1 MNSFKKEDADLPDNW
16 DDEEIPNEDTPNEEI
31 PSEEIPSEE
40 ESETDE
46 FDTRLPNLFENT
58 SIGTLE
64 SELLKQ
70 TMQQPIEQAGPTID
84 EVEVKYPA
92 GIVKGNVRQKKR
104 NSVGGKVS
112 TNILTIGEYDKIKKH
127 LQDKKDDPNYNYQTE
142 LDVTNAYGDAFAKQY
157 VFRLNEHVDK
167 PQFTAN
173 IKGKTINI
181 PKIEVIDRTI
191 SYIDSIIKSN
201 DFVKFSQNWSRNAFQ
216 IETLNNI
223 KKNKI
228 KFEGYLFNI
237 NKTLTKMNEFTLYLK
252 QRQSFNKISITTKRR
267 SKIDDLFFIIYTNII
282 YIMYSYRPSQ
292 GSIGDIFEM
301 LSLLK
306 LLKQNDEITLQYI
319 KTHY

>member
-16 DDEEIPNEDTPNEEI
+16 DDEEIPNEEI
-31 PSEEIPSEE
+31 PNEEIPSEE

-46 FDTRLPNLFENT
+46 FDTQLPNLFENT
-58 SIGTLE
+58 AIGTPE
-64 SELLKQ
+64 SELIK
-70 TMQQPIEQAGPTID
+70 QPIQQTGPTID

-127 LQDKKDDPNYNYQTE
+127 LQDKKDDPNYDYQTE
-142 LDVTNAYGDAFAKQY
+142 LDVNNAHGDAFSKQY

-191 SYIDSIIKSN
+191 SYINSIIKSN

-252 QRQSFNKISITTKRR
+252 QSQSFNKISITTKRKT
-267 SKIDDLFFIIYTNII
+267 KIDDLFFIIYTNII
-282 YIMYSYRPSQ
+282 YILYSYRPSQ

-301 LSLLK
+301 ISLLK

-319 KTHY
+319 KTNY

>member
-191 SYIDSIIKSN
+191 SYII
-201 DFVKFSQNWSRNAFQ
+201 V
-216 IETLNNI
+216 
-223 KKNKI
+223 
-228 KFEGYLFNI
+228 
-237 NKTLTKMNEFTLYLK
+237 
-252 QRQSFNKISITTKRR
+252 
-267 SKIDDLFFIIYTNII
+267 
-282 YIMYSYRPSQ
+282 
-292 GSIGDIFEM
+292 
-301 LSLLK
+301 
-306 LLKQNDEITLQYI
+306 
-319 KTHY
+319 

>member
-1 MNSFKKEDADLPDNW
+1 MNSFKKEDDDLPDNW
-16 DDEEIPNEDTPNEEI
+16 DDEEIPNEEIPNEDTPGI
-31 PSEEIPSEE
+31 DKRDSEE

-58 SIGTLE
+58 AIGTLE

-70 TMQQPIEQAGPTID
+70 PMQQTGPTID

-92 GIVKGNVRQKKR
+92 GIVNENVRQKKR
-104 NSVGGKVS
+104 NSSGGKVS
-112 TNILTIGEYDKIKKH
+112 SNILTIGEYDKIKKH
-127 LQDKKDDPNYNYQTE
+127 LKDKKDDPNYDYQTE
-142 LDVTNAYGDAFAKQY
+142 LDVNNAHGDAFAKQY

-167 PQFTAN
+167 PQFTVN
-173 IKGKTINI
+173 IKGKTINL

-201 DFVKFSQNWSRNAFQ
+201 DFVKFSQNWSKSMFQ
-216 IETLNNI
+216 IETLNNL
-223 KKNKI
+223 KKKKI

-252 QRQSFNKISITTKRR
+252 QSQSFNKISITTKRG
-267 SKIDDLFFIIYTNII
+267 SKIDDLFFILYKTII
-282 YIMYSYRPSQ
+282 YILYSYRPSQ

-301 LSLLK
+301 ISLLK

-319 KTHY
+319 KKNY

>member
-1 MNSFKKEDADLPDNW
+1 MNSFKKEDDDLPDNW
-16 DDEEIPNEDTPNEEI
+16 DDEEIPNEDTPGI
-31 PSEEIPSEE
+31 DKRVSEDES

-46 FDTRLPNLFENT
+46 FDTRLPQLFENT
-58 SIGTLE
+58 SIGTRSLGRQNIP
-64 SELLKQ
+64 LIIPQ
-70 TMQQPIEQAGPTID
+70 TGPTID

-92 GIVKGNVRQKKR
+92 GIVNENVKQKKR

-127 LQDKKDDPNYNYQTE
+127 LQDKKNDPKYDYQTE
-142 LDVTNAYGDAFAKQY
+142 LDVTNAHGDAFAKQY

-167 PQFTAN
+167 PQFTVN
-173 IKGKTINI
+173 IKGKTINL

-216 IETLNNI
+216 IETLAKV
-223 KKNKI
+223 KKQKI
-228 KFEGYLFNI
+228 KFEGYMFSI

-252 QRQSFNKISITTKRR
+252 QSQSFNKISITTKRG
-267 SKIDDLFFIIYTNII
+267 SKIDDLFYIVYKTII
-282 YIMYSYRPSQ
+282 YILYDNRPSH
-292 GSIGDIFEM
+292 GSIADIFEM

-319 KTHY
+319 KTNY

>member
-1 MNSFKKEDADLPDNW
+1 MNSFKKEDDDLPDNW
-16 DDEEIPNEDTPNEEI
+16 DDEEIPNEVTPSIDKHFSDEEC
-31 PSEEIPSEE
+31 
-40 ESETDE
+40 ETDE
-46 FDTRLPNLFENT
+46 FDTRLPKLFENT
-58 SIGTLE
+58 SIGTQNIPLIIP
-64 SELLKQ
+64 Q
-70 TMQQPIEQAGPTID
+70 TDPTID

-92 GIVKGNVRQKKR
+92 GIVNGNVRQKKR
-104 NSVGGKVS
+104 NSSGGKVS

-142 LDVTNAYGDAFAKQY
+142 LDVNNAHGDAFAKQY

-216 IETLNNI
+216 IETLAKI
-223 KKNKI
+223 KKQKI
-228 KFEGYLFNI
+228 KFEGYLFSI
-237 NKTLTKMNEFTLYLK
+237 NKTLTKINEFTSYLK
-252 QRQSFNKISITTKRR
+252 QRQSFNKISITTKRK

-282 YIMYSYRPSQ
+282 YILYSYRPSQ